1 MEAFYSLDGWIS
13 LMTLTLLEI
22 VLGIDVDLASLTES
36 ISDFISKHESLQILS
51 LSFLILIGTVLVA
64 ESAHVEIPK
73 PFIYC
78 SVGFALTVQLLTIRA
93 SRRR

>member
-1 MEAFYSLDGWIS
+1 VMIAAVILS
-13 LMTLTLLEI
+13 MI
-22 VLGIDVDLASLTES
+22 VMLSFAES
-36 ISDFISKHESLQILS
+36 ISDFISKHVSLQILA

-73 PFIYC
+73 PYIYC
-78 SVGFALTVQLLTIRA
+78 SVGFALAVQLLTIRA